1 MLPPPNLHAY
11 SRKVTVQLLGE
22 TIVKEFPTN
31 KRGESELQKFLDS
44 CKDRHLDANTEARQL
59 PRLRGKLYTLEQK
72 LKRWKT
78 MATKKK
84 LETEIKLIEGKI
96 LAIQKRWAELP
107 PRKYLRMTRKQAM
120 DHLIESNTPMEDII
134 LYYIDKS
141 SIDRAKKAERDIIE
155 YIELY
160 TNNAIVPISNIK
172 QQAALDE
179 FILSLQN
186 MY

>member
-1 MLPPPNLHAY
+1 
-11 SRKVTVQLLGE
+11 
-22 TIVKEFPTN
+22 
-31 KRGESELQKFLDS
+31 
-44 CKDRHLDANTEARQL
+44 
-59 PRLRGKLYTLEQK
+59 
-72 LKRWKT
+72 
-78 MATKKK
+78 
-84 LETEIKLIEGKI
+84 
-96 LAIQKRWAELP
+96 
-107 PRKYLRMTRKQAM
+107 M

-141 SIDRAKKAERDIIE
+141 SIDRAKKAKRDIIE